1 MKFMEWMTWMT
12 KNTLQRNILLAQILI
27 STFIIGLIVYYV
39 YPFIEKNNILIGTYY
54 GITTALSFA
63 LCILVEHL
71 MNKLYDFLKERAAKK
86 AANSSP
92 TEEHK
97 EFTTQ
102 LKIEMQNKAVNNYKK
117 NFVD

>member
-1 MKFMEWMTWMT
+1 MT

-27 STFIIGLIVYYV
+27 STFIIGLIIYFV

-63 LCILVEHL
+63 LCIVIELV
-71 MNKLYDFLKERAAKK
+71 MNKIYECQKERAAKK
-86 AANSSP
+86 AANSNP

-97 EFTTQ
+97 ELTTQ
-102 LKIEMQNKAVNNYKK
+102 LKIEMRNKEVNNYRKK
-117 NFVD
+117 YLD